1 MLTDVRDTRE
11 IEGRYRVFEAAAA
24 IFCGALVAINAA
36 GKAVPAGS
44 SGALKVVGRA
54 EHNAAAGEAIE
65 TAVGVFCYGNGS
77 GGALLTAADVGGPAY
92 VVDDETV
99 GKTGT
104 VIAGTVF
111 QVDDDGV
118 WVDLKAGLI
127 TVTQAA
133 G

>member
-54 EHNAAAGEAIE
+54 EHSAAAGEAVE
-65 TAVGVFCYGNGS
+65 TA
-77 GGALLTAADVGGPAY
+77 VGGPAY

-104 VIAGTVF
+104 VVAGTVF

>member
-1 MLTDVRDTRE
+1 M
-11 IEGRYRVFEAAAA
+11 
-24 IFCGALVAINAA
+24 
-36 GKAVPAGS
+36 
-44 SGALKVVGRA
+44 
-54 EHNAAAGEAIE
+54 
-65 TAVGVFCYGNGS
+65 
-77 GGALLTAADVGGPAY
+77 
-92 VVDDETV
+92 VDDETV

-104 VIAGTVF
+104 VVAGTVF

>member
-24 IFCGALVAINAA
+24 IFCGALVAIDAA

-44 SGALKVVGRA
+44 PGALKVVGRA
-54 EHNAAAGEAIE
+54 EHSAAAGEAVE
-65 TAVGVFCYGNGS
+65 TAVGVFCYGNGTGDAS
-77 GGALLTAADVGGPAY
+77 LAAADVGGPAY

>member
-11 IEGRYRVFEAAAA
+11 IEGRYRVFVASAQ
-24 IFCGALVAINAA
+24 IFCGALVAINAD

-54 EHNAAAGEAIE
+54 EHNAAAGETIQ
-65 TAVGVFCYGNGS
+65 TAAGVFCYGNGT

-104 VIAGTVF
+104 VIAGIVF

-118 WVDLKAGLI
+118 WIDLKAGTI
-127 TVTQAA
+127 TITQAA